1 MVQFSDGTTIESR
14 GELRLERIDNEL
26 YVLGDGVMVPVTD
39 WDEAMGL
46 MDLMDRGE
54 LYRRSRGFQGCAR
67 CKRAAEGSAGCI
79 GKNHPLFDSRQQH

>member
-1 MVQFSDGTTIESR
+1 MVQFSDGKTIESR

-26 YVLGDGVMVPVTD
+26 YVLGDGVMVPVSD

-54 LYRRSRGFQGCAR
+54 LYRRSRRFQGCDR
-67 CKRAAEGSAGCI
+67 CKRAAEGSSGCI
-79 GKNHPLFDSRQQH
+79 GKNHPLFDPRQQH